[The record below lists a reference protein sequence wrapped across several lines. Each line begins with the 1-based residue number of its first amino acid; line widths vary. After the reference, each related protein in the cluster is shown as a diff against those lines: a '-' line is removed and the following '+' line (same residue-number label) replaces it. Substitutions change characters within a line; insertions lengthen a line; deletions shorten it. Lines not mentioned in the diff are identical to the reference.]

1 MFYLKIQE
9 MKKICIFIILSF
21 LALSVFA
28 QKAEKGKK
36 TADVFKKSAVVKAYR
51 TCMKEK
57 NYAKAKQTL
66 DEAVKKY
73 GEAKEDAQLY
83 HYKMEALNELIG
95 LENRKIY
102 LKSNPDTIGYFNY
115 MYELYVTGL
124 ACDSLEQK
132 AIARKR
138 DMGKKA
144 EPKLRKGVGTTML
157 AYRKNILNAGKFYYK
172 KRNYKDAFR
181 FLNMYAQTK
190 SSDIFVDS
198 KGVSILEDPD
208 DMTEVS
214 VLAALSAYGSGDYRS
229 VIGYLPESLNDKN
242 YKSQLLE
249 IGSKAY
255 AELGDTTQMLSVLEE
270 GFRLYPDT
278 DYFFVTL
285 TKSYNDRG
293 EFEKALQKAERM
305 TELYP
310 NNRDY
315 WFMRGTEQAL
325 TGKKEDALA
334 SFGKCIEI
342 KADDAEA
349 FSSIGNIYLS
359 EAHEA
364 YAQFDLPR
372 TDSNYTKKKQAIND
386 LYKKA
391 KTAFEQAK
399 KFNEANQTLWLS
411 GLREAYFK
419 LNRGRELRALEKY
432 KQETGH

>member
-21 LALSVFA
+21 LTLSVFA

-73 GEAKEDAQLY
+73 DEAKEDAQLY

-208 DMTEVS
+208 EMTEVS
-214 VLAALSAYGSGDYRS
+214 VLAALSAYGSGDYGGT
-229 VIGYLPESLNDKN
+229 ITYLAESLNDKSFE
-242 YKSQLLE
+242 SQLLE

-255 AELGDTTQMLSVLEE
+255 GELGDTTQMLNVLEN
-270 GFRLYPDT
+270 GFRLYPDAE
-278 DYFFVTL
+278 YFFVTL
-285 TKSYNDRG
+285 TKFYNNQGDY
-293 EFEKALQKAERM
+293 EKALQKAERM
-305 TELYP
+305 TELHP

-315 WFMRGTEQAL
+315 WFMKGTEQAL
-325 TGKKEDALA
+325 LGMKEEALA
-334 SFGKCIEI
+334 SFGKCVEI

-359 EAHEA
+359 EAHDA
-364 YAQFDLPR
+364 YARFNLPR
-372 TDSNYTKKKQAIND
+372 SNPAYAKERQAIND
-386 LYKKA
+386 LYRKTA
-391 KTAFEQAK
+391 KAFEQAK
-399 KFNEANQTLWLS
+399 KFSEASLSLWLS

-419 LNRGRELRALEKY
+419 LNKGRELRALEKY
-432 KQETGH
+432 KQ

>member
-1 MFYLKIQE
+1 
-9 MKKICIFIILSF
+9 MKHLSVIIILF
-21 LALSVFA
+21 FFTFSVFA
-28 QKAEKGKK
+28 QKANEGKK
-36 TADVFKKSAVVKAYR
+36 SVDVYKKSAVVKAYR

-57 NYAKAKQTL
+57 NYAKAKQTI

-73 GEAKEDAQLY
+73 DEAHEDAQLY

-95 LENRKIY
+95 MENRKIY

-115 MYELYVTGL
+115 IYELYVTGL
-124 ACDSLEQK
+124 TCDTLEQK
-132 AIARKR
+132 EIARKQA
-138 DMGKKA
+138 MGKKS
-144 EPKLRKGVGTTML
+144 EPKLRKGVGATML
-157 AYRKNILNAGKFYYK
+157 TYRKNILNAGKFYYK
-172 KRNYKDAFR
+172 KRDYKNAFR
-181 FLNMYAQTK
+181 FLDMYVQTK

-198 KGVSILEDPD
+198 KGVSILTDPD
-208 DMTEVS
+208 DKTEVS
-214 VLAALSAYGSGDYRS
+214 VLAALGAYGSGDYGS
-229 VIGYLPESLNDKN
+229 MITYLPESLNDKS
-242 YKSQLLE
+242 YESQLLE

-255 AELGDTTQMLSVLEE
+255 AELGDTTQMLNVLEE

-278 DYFFVTL
+278 EFFFVTL
-285 TKSYNDRG
+285 TKFYNNQG
-293 EFEKALQKAERM
+293 EYEKALQKAERM
-305 TELYP
+305 TELHP

-315 WFMRGTEQAL
+315 WFMKGTEQAL
-325 TGKKEDALA
+325 IGQKEEALV

-364 YAQFDLPR
+364 YALFDLPR
-372 TDSNYTKKKQAIND
+372 TDPAYAKRKQEINA

-391 KTAFEQAK
+391 GTAFEQAK
-399 KFNEANQTLWLS
+399 KFNEANNALWLS

>member
-1 MFYLKIQE
+1 MYYTKILK
-9 MKKICIFIILSF
+9 MKSLSVILILSF
-21 LALSVFA
+21 LTLSVFA
-28 QKAEKGKK
+28 QKAEGGKK
-36 TADVFKKSAVVKAYR
+36 SSDIYKKSAVVKTFR

-57 NYAKAKQTL
+57 NYAQARQTL
-66 DEAVKKY
+66 DEAIKKY

-83 HYKMEALNELIG
+83 RYKMDALNELIG
-95 LENRKIY
+95 MENRKIY
-102 LKSNPDTIGYFNY
+102 LKSNPDTVGYFNY

-124 ACDSLEQK
+124 TCDTLEQNEM
-132 AIARKR
+132 ARR
-138 DMGKKA
+138 QTMGKKA
-144 EPKLRKGVGTTML
+144 TPKLRKGVGAMML
-157 AYRKNILNAGKFYYK
+157 TYRNNILNAGKFYYK
-172 KRNYKDAFR
+172 KRDYKNAFR
-181 FLNMYAQTK
+181 FLDMYAKTK
-190 SSDIFVDS
+190 SSGIFVDS
-198 KGVSILEDPD
+198 KGFSILTDPD
-208 DMTEVS
+208 DKTEIS

>member
-1 MFYLKIQE
+1 MFYLKILE

-21 LALSVFA
+21 LTLSVFA

-73 GEAKEDAQLY
+73 DEAKEDAQLY

-132 AIARKR
+132 AIARKC

-214 VLAALSAYGSGDYRS
+214 VLAALSAYGSGDYGGT
-229 VIGYLPESLNDKN
+229 ITYLAESLNDKSFE
-242 YKSQLLE
+242 SQLLE

-255 AELGDTTQMLSVLEE
+255 GELGDTTQMLNVLEN
-270 GFRLYPDT
+270 GFRLYPDAE
-278 DYFFVTL
+278 YFFVTL
-285 TKSYNDRG
+285 TKFYNNQGDY
-293 EFEKALQKAERM
+293 EKALQKAERM
-305 TELYP
+305 TELHP

-315 WFMRGTEQAL
+315 WFMKGTEQAL
-325 TGKKEDALA
+325 LGMKEEALA
-334 SFGKCIEI
+334 SFGKCVEI

-359 EAHEA
+359 EAHDA
-364 YAQFDLPR
+364 YARFNLPR
-372 TDSNYTKKKQAIND
+372 SNPAYTKERQAIND
-386 LYKKA
+386 LYRKA
-391 KTAFEQAK
+391 AKAFEQAK
-399 KFNEANQTLWLS
+399 KFSEANLSLWLS

-419 LNRGRELRALEKY
+419 LNKGRELRALEKY
-432 KQETGH
+432 KQ